1 MMWRDRLLR
10 VLPLAVAAVGLWLT
24 LGAVSASGETATER
38 LAVLPPARLLI
49 AFLAGAVVLAHVLP
63 ASPARLRPL
72 YLAFLPWLPWL
83 PLPIPPGF
91 LLWHGPLASAAWILI
106 GCLLLAGPAGAAWT
120 RVLETAPAKQLALA
134 ILLAA
139 ASYTAAAW
147 RMAPV
152 LPDGDEPHYVVIAQ
166 SLLYDGDLKIENNHR
181 RGDYRAYVRRE
192 LRPDYLRRGL
202 DREIYSIHAPGLAAV
217 VLPAFAIA
225 GYPGIVVFL
234 SIVSALG
241 AALVW
246 HAGWRITGS
255 PAAAWAGW
263 AAVALSM
270 PFYFHAFTVYPDG
283 LGAVL
288 VMTGAYAL
296 ALPERPRASRWR
308 AAWHGAA
315 LALLPWLHTRY
326 AVLAGTLGALILF
339 RLWQQPDPAPLDS
352 IPTRV
357 RRCLPFLVIPAL
369 SAAGWL
375 WFFYAIYGEFN
386 PAAPYAGNTQTS
398 LSNASRGVSG
408 LLLDQQFGLLPNAPV
423 YLVAFS
429 GIGALWR
436 AHRRLASELLLVAV
450 PYTVAVACYQM
461 WWGGHSSPVRF
472 IVPVLLPFGLS
483 AAAYWERSTSG
494 GRGTFNVLL
503 GASVALALALAWVDR
518 GTLVYNFRDG
528 FALWMDR
535 AAPLVNLPRAVP
547 SLFRNTATVTAMQ
560 AAAWAAAGIVSWLVC
575 RAVGGPA
582 AAREDSD
589 ESRRAGLQPC
599 RGRDRIDRSRGTTH
613 LWLALAC
620 TLTVGATLGWRAAF
634 ASSLERGT
642 GLSGVARAAVAHGT
656 VLQLP
661 AMRHLPAREAFAG
674 VPVPSATRRDA
685 RPPEGLLFV
694 GRDLPAGRYR
704 VVAQG
709 HAALSGTIEATVGRR
724 VAPFLRTALD
734 NTPPGATPML
744 IDLPVGARVLTISG
758 DTAAARGIDEVALQ
772 IQAFSPDQPPTFAQ
786 RVVRYGDVLVWF
798 LDEGASAEPE
808 GWWVLGGGS
817 AAVVVE
823 RTSGN
828 APQELLVRNGG
839 AKNRVALRA
848 GRWSIAMDLAPGEE
862 RRVTPPRLGRLP
874 LVVTSEAGFRP
885 STVDSKS
892 RDDRFLGVW
901 LQIR

>member
-49 AFLAGAVVLAHVLP
+49 AFLAGAVVLAHILP
-63 ASPARLRPL
+63 VSPARLRPL
-72 YLAFLPWLPWL
+72 YLAFVPLLPWL

-120 RVLETAPAKQLALA
+120 RVLETAPARQLALA

-139 ASYTAAAW
+139 ASYMAAAW

-152 LPDGDEPHYVVIAQ
+152 LPYGDEPHYVIIAQ
-166 SLLYDGDLKIENNHR
+166 SLLYDRDLKIENNHR
-181 RGDYRAYVRRE
+181 RGDYRAYVGRE

-202 DREIYSIHAPGLAAV
+202 DREIYSIHAPGLPAV

-246 HAGWRITGS
+246 RAGWRITGS

-263 AAVALSM
+263 AAVALSV

-296 ALPERPRASRWR
+296 ALPGRPRASQWR

-339 RLWQQPDPAPLDS
+339 RLWQNAGPAPVDGMR
-352 IPTRV
+352 TRV

-398 LSNASRGVSG
+398 LSRAPRGVSG

-429 GIGALWR
+429 GIAALWR

-450 PYTVAVACYQM
+450 ALH
-461 WWGGHSSPVRF
+461 GGGRLLSNVVGWAQFSRTIHCPGPAPVR
-472 IVPVLLPFGLS
+472 PL
-483 AAAYWERSTSG
+483 R
-494 GRGTFNVLL
+494 RGAL
-503 GASVALALALAWVDR
+503 GAQHIGRAR
-518 GTLVYNFRDG
+518 HFQ
-528 FALWMDR
+528 R
-535 AAPLVNLPRAVP
+535 AARRQRRSHARTHL
-547 SLFRNTATVTAMQ
+547 
-560 AAAWAAAGIVSWLVC
+560 
-575 RAVGGPA
+575 GG
-582 AAREDSD
+582 
-589 ESRRAGLQPC
+589 SRRARVQL
-599 RGRDRIDRSRGTTH
+599 SRR
-613 LWLALAC
+613 LRALD
-620 TLTVGATLGWRAAF
+620 GPR
-634 ASSLERGT
+634 
-642 GLSGVARAAVAHGT
+642 
-656 VLQLP
+656 
-661 AMRHLPAREAFAG
+661 
-674 VPVPSATRRDA
+674 
-685 RPPEGLLFV
+685 
-694 GRDLPAGRYR
+694 
-704 VVAQG
+704 
-709 HAALSGTIEATVGRR
+709 
-724 VAPFLRTALD
+724 RTARQ
-734 NTPPGATPML
+734 P
-744 IDLPVGARVLTISG
+744 
-758 DTAAARGIDEVALQ
+758 AA
-772 IQAFSPDQPPTFAQ
+772 
-786 RVVRYGDVLVWF
+786 
-798 LDEGASAEPE
+798 
-808 GWWVLGGGS
+808 GG
-817 AAVVVE
+817 AVVVQKH
-823 RTSGN
+823 RHCDCD
-828 APQELLVRNGG
+828 
-839 AKNRVALRA
+839 A
-848 GRWSIAMDLAPGEE
+848 GRSVGSG
-862 RRVTPPRLGRLP
+862 RHRVMAR
-874 LVVTSEAGFRP
+874 
-885 STVDSKS
+885 
-892 RDDRFLGVW
+892 
-901 LQIR
+901 